1 VQAKIGVE
9 MNVQARTIAV
19 IDDDP
24 RVLESLVNL
33 LAAYGYSAQSYISAE
48 QFLQAGG
55 PGKCSCVIADVEMP
69 QMSGLGLLE
78 HLQGSDWDVPMILI
92 TGKPSVRSEAF
103 YRERGAIGF
112 FRKPVDG
119 DTLVELICSVCGRPQ
134 PEVS

>member
-1 VQAKIGVE
+1 MNLQA
-9 MNVQARTIAV
+9 QTIAV

-33 LAAYGYSAQSYISAE
+33 LASYGYSAQSYISAE

-55 PGKCSCVIADVEMP
+55 PGKCNCVIADVEMP

-78 HLQGSDWDVPMILI
+78 HLKGNDCNVPMILI
-92 TGKPSVRSEAF
+92 TGKPSVRSEDF

-119 DTLVELICSVCGRPQ
+119 DTLVELICTVCMRPN